1 MSAQIKAFL
10 RESILYPLLHPIYK
24 FLLYFYD
31 ILRTFLFTIF
41 PTLGLSSYNSM
52 QIKEYKNY
60 SNNFNNAMELCVG
73 NFQAHEAYPYEKYL
87 MERYKGE
94 RKIAL
99 DFACGMGR
107 MMNRFMDL
115 FDKVDGVDLSLENI
129 TYAKQYL
136 EENGHSEH
144 KFDLYQSTGMG
155 VSIDK
160 KDYYDFIF
168 STIALQHISVYEIRK
183 SIFKDLLSL
192 LKPGGSCCFQMGFG
206 WDNGNYWFSNKY
218 TARSTNGGDDV
229 SIPDDSHLAGIK
241 KHFEDIGF
249 KNVEFKMEL
258 SPHPEMGNN
267 YHPIWLFIH
276 LDK

>member
-1 MSAQIKAFL
+1 
-10 RESILYPLLHPIYK
+10 
-24 FLLYFYD
+24 
-31 ILRTFLFTIF
+31 
-41 PTLGLSSYNSM
+41 
-52 QIKEYKNY
+52 
-60 SNNFNNAMELCVG
+60 
-73 NFQAHEAYPYEKYL
+73 
-87 MERYKGE
+87 
-94 RKIAL
+94 
-99 DFACGMGR
+99 
-107 MMNRFMDL
+107 
-115 FDKVDGVDLSLENI
+115 
-129 TYAKQYL
+129 
-136 EENGHSEH
+136 
-144 KFDLYQSTGMG
+144 MG

-183 SIFKDLLSL
+183 SIFKDLWSL

-229 SIPDDSHLAGIK
+229 SIPDDSHLEGIK
-241 KHFEDIGF
+241 KDFEDIGF

-267 YHPIWLFIH
+267 YHPIWLFNH